1 MKKKIRQKKWKKII
15 GWKMKKKRLKEK
27 KKSNIFVGKKIKP

>member
-1 MKKKIRQKKWKKII
+1 MKKKLDK
-15 GWKMKKKRLKEK
+15 KMKKNYRMKNEKKRLKEK